1 MPSLLLA
8 FGGDRPAVLFVF
20 LVSLCAVGPV
30 GLMLHRYGSSSLL
43 RMGDSRSPFS
53 RRQRED
59 FKQRRSR
66 GTSLRRENSD
76 TGHDWANADGDSSHY
91 YHSQRNKRPPYQ
103 SSSRVLENLTEIA
116 YMDVESEA
124 GSFLYNRTWLSVP
137 LKDGVPP
144 TKLRVLQFN
153 ILADCMASPPCDDI
167 NAEPQQLEG
176 DTMRPS
182 MRPPPPVGS
191 FGLFKYIPGEI
202 KWRNLRR
209 FLCDKKFLVWRRR
222 LPLLLHEITRVDPD
236 VICLQEVD
244 RYEELYAYLH
254 IRGFEGSFV
263 KKSHRAKDGCAVFWK
278 TSKLTNTAIEYVTL
292 HAENVHVA
300 MMLRMKVSARRS
312 VIIVNTHLK
321 AGLDQSY
328 EDFRVEQLKCLLEK
342 VKDFQ
347 QDSEDVI
354 LCGDLNSHVETYDN
368 IKPIVYSFLKHCG
381 FKNAYGREPG
391 YTHWGA
397 WTDCEV
403 KTIFDYILYLGRIKV
418 LRVLQVPPEAIVGS
432 CPDRLPNQQYPS
444 DHISLVADLQLVDD
458 VDNSK
463 DGSEADRTRKNGA
476 AVRGSKS
483 SSSSSS
489 SSSQTP
495 IHSPII
501 SLSSIAH
508 SIRYLLER
516 QG

>member
-8 FGGDRPAVLFVF
+8 FGGDRPAVLFMF

-137 LKDGVPP
+137 LKGYCVFTVDDVPAP
-144 TKLRVLQFN
+144 
-153 ILADCMASPPCDDI
+153 S
-167 NAEPQQLEG
+167 
-176 DTMRPS
+176 PS
-182 MRPPPPVGS
+182 MDIKKCSQNGM
-191 FGLFKYIPGEI
+191 KGEI

-278 TSKLTNTAIEYVTL
+278 
-292 HAENVHVA
+292 
-300 MMLRMKVSARRS
+300 VSARRS

-328 EDFRVEQLKCLLEK
+328 EDFRVEQERRMGGGEDNDDVKLYHIKLKCLLEK

-403 KTIFDYILYLGRIKV
+403 KEALNNIRQYLTTSYIWGELKCYASFKCHQSNKGNYCLK
-418 LRVLQVPPEAIVGS
+418 QV
-432 CPDRLPNQQYPS
+432 YW
-444 DHISLVADLQLVDD
+444 
-458 VDNSK
+458 
-463 DGSEADRTRKNGA
+463 
-476 AVRGSKS
+476 
-483 SSSSSS
+483 
-489 SSSQTP
+489 
-495 IHSPII
+495 
-501 SLSSIAH
+501 
-508 SIRYLLER
+508 
-516 QG
+516 